1 MKKAIVVV
9 LSLVFVFALAGIS
22 FAAEKK
28 EAAKHVTGEVAAV
41 DANAKT
47 VTVKAGKHDV
57 VVSVDDK
64 TKISA
69 GKEAKTLADVKA
81 GETVSVKYTEAGGKN
96 TAESVDIHAAKKHE
110 AAPAAKHEAA
120 PVTEKKK

>member
-1 MKKAIVVV
+1 MKKAIAVV
-9 LSLVFVFALAGIS
+9 LSLMFVFALTSIS

-28 EAAKHVTGEVAAV
+28 MGAKHVTGEVAAV

-47 VTVKAGKHDV
+47 VSVKAGKHEV

-64 TKISA
+64 TKISM
-69 GKEAKTLADVKA
+69 GKETKTLADVTV

-96 TAESVDIHAAKKHE
+96 TAESIDLHAAKKHE
-110 AAPAAKHEAA
+110 AAPAA
-120 PVTEKKK
+120 VKKK

>member
-1 MKKAIVVV
+1 MKKATVVV
-9 LSLVFVFALAGIS
+9 LMLMFAVALAGIS

-28 EAAKHVTGEVAAV
+28 AAAKHVSGEVVAV
-41 DANAKT
+41 DETAKT
-47 VTVKAGKHDV
+47 VSVKAGKHDI

-64 TKISA
+64 TKISM

-96 TAESVDIHAAKKHE
+96 TAESIDIHAAKK
-110 AAPAAKHEAA
+110 AAPAA
-120 PVTEKKK
+120 EKKK

>member
-9 LSLVFVFALAGIS
+9 LSLMFVFALTSIS

-28 EAAKHVTGEVAAV
+28 EAVKHVTGEVVAV
-41 DANAKT
+41 DATAKT
-47 VTVKAGKHDV
+47 VSVKDGKHDV

-81 GETVSVKYTEAGGKN
+81 GEMVSVKYTEVGGKN
-96 TAESVDIHAAKKHE
+96 TAESIDIHAAKHE
-110 AAPAAKHEAA
+110 AAPAA
-120 PVTEKKK
+120 EKKK